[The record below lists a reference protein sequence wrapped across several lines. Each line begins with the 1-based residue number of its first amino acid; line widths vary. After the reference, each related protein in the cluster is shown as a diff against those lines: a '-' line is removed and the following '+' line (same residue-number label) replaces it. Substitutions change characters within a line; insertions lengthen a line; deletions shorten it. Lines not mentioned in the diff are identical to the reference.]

1 MCGIAGIWAPGPAR
15 APLEAM
21 AQAMLHRGP
30 DDQGVFIDHQVGL
43 AMRRLAVIDLSEA
56 AHQPMSIAGGDLWI
70 VYNGECYNFPSLRRE
85 LESQGHS
92 FTSQS
97 DTEVVLRLY
106 QQHGGGF
113 LTRLRG
119 MFALAIYDRRQGPGR
134 ERLLVAR
141 DHLGIKPLL
150 YARTPHGLVFASE
163 LKALLASGLVAREI
177 DPEALRLLLTM
188 GSVYQPRT
196 MLGGVCALPPGHKLV
211 VDSQGQRLERYWSIA
226 QDLSAEVAGLS
237 YNEQV
242 ELVADELAQS
252 LRLQLVS
259 DVPIGAFLSGGVDSS
274 YLVGLMAAAKGQRV
288 KTFSVSFLAEGAHID
303 ESHEAERTARMA
315 GAEHTNVPITG
326 GQVRDNLEHFIRG
339 LDQPSVDG
347 LNSYFISWAAR
358 QAVTVAISG
367 TGGDELFA
375 GYPWFAQ
382 MVQYAQRRGQPTG
395 NPWVRLWQ
403 RLRGKRTP
411 VDEPPL
417 PDFRTAYA
425 LTYQIF
431 GPEGAAMMLAPELRA
446 PAKAGRDLSQDLA
459 PLDLLAGGDP
469 VQRTTALCLG
479 GYTSNQLLRDIDA
492 VSMAHSLEVRVPFLD
507 APLLS
512 LALSLPPKAKIGR
525 VAPSLDPVQATYREC
540 GNKRIL
546 IDAGVKRGLLPPEI
560 DCQPKRGFALPFD
573 PWLRGPLREIMED
586 TLSGPS
592 VRQRGWLDPAQTDYV
607 LTGFLE
613 GKLSWAHP
621 WLLMVLELWGRQVLD
636 PS

>member
-1 MCGIAGIWAPGPAR
+1 MCGIAGIWASEPAR
-15 APLEAM
+15 EPLLAMAEAM
-21 AQAMLHRGP
+21 VHRGP
-30 DDQGVFIDHQVGL
+30 DDQGVFTNHQVGL
-43 AMRRLAVIDLSEA
+43 TMRRLAVIDLSEA
-56 AHQPMSIAGGDLWI
+56 AHQPMSAAGGGLWI
-70 VYNGECYNFPSLRRE
+70 VYNGECYNFPALRQE
-85 LESQGHS
+85 LEKQGHS
-92 FTSQS
+92 FSSQS

-106 QQHGGGF
+106 QQHGDGF
-113 LTRLRG
+113 LTMLRG

-134 ERLLVAR
+134 ERLLLAR

-150 YARTPHGLVFASE
+150 HAETPHGLVFASE
-163 LKALLASGLVAREI
+163 LKALLASGLVAPEI

-188 GSVYQPRT
+188 GSVYQPHT
-196 MLGGVCALPPGHKLV
+196 MLKGVSALPPGHKLV
-211 VDSQGQRLERYWSIA
+211 IDRQGRRLERYWSMA
-226 QDLSAEVAGLS
+226 QDLSAQVAGLP
-237 YNEQV
+237 YGEQV
-242 ELVADELAQS
+242 ELVADALEQS
-252 LRLQLVS
+252 LRMQLVS

-303 ESHEAERTARMA
+303 ESPEAERTARLA

-326 GQVRDNLEHFIRG
+326 GQVRDNLEHFIRA

-382 MVQYAQRRGQPTG
+382 MMQFNQARQAGGLKRLWARLTG
-395 NPWVRLWQ
+395 NGNSGAQ
-403 RLRGKRTP
+403 EHG
-411 VDEPPL
+411 
-417 PDFRTAYA
+417 DFLTAYA

-431 GPEGAAMMLAPELRA
+431 GPEGAAVMLAPELRA
-446 PAKAGRDLSQDLA
+446 PAKAGRGLSQDLA
-459 PLDLLAGGDP
+459 PLDLLASGDP

-479 GYTSNQLLRDIDA
+479 GYTGNQLLRDIDA

-512 LALSLPPKAKIGR
+512 LALSLPPEAKIGR

-573 PWLRGPLREIMED
+573 PWLRGPLREVMQD
-586 TLSGPS
+586 ALSSRS
-592 VRQRGWLDPAQTDYV
+592 VRQRGWLDPVQTDYV
-607 LTGFLE
+607 LSGFLE

-621 WLLMVLELWGRQVLD
+621 WLLMVIELWGRQVLD
-636 PS
+636 QS